1 MAMLKGLNIGST
13 NGDRKR
19 AGCSQADESVGD
31 LVGHRMVAEA
41 SGARHNGGD
50 PPVKPKLDQNAGRRR
65 HLSVPK
71 TPSIGFSIASE
82 SEHIVGCSQLPSF
95 SSACCAT
102 ASSRD
107 DG

>member
-1 MAMLKGLNIGST
+1 M
-13 NGDRKR
+13 KR
-19 AGCSQADESVGD
+19 AERPLYPLRRTKDEDRDAPADDAVVSLYD
-31 LVGHRMVAEA
+31 
-41 SGARHNGGD
+41 
-50 PPVKPKLDQNAGRRR
+50 
-65 HLSVPK
+65 LSVPK
-71 TPSIGFSIASE
+71 TPSIGFAIASE